1 MKEVNNSY
9 KLDPQVEGF
18 SPEVSLREVS
28 LQRLPGSRLYSQ
40 QDGGASGLEQLR
52 ELVHSLDL
60 QRGKPF
66 KRVLITSAVGGE
78 GKTHV
83 AANLSLS
90 LAAEGVRRVLVIDC
104 DVRNP
109 SLHLAFGIP
118 NVFGFKDCLANENK
132 CWNAVQKVKD
142 FELYIITGGIGSCSS
157 IGPARIAGVQMLLDQ
172 LEPFFDLIIL
182 DSPPLLGGVDGKL
195 LSTVADSILLVV
207 GSGQAPRRLVVQA
220 QQSLQKDKVL
230 GVILNRLDPTM
241 ACFRSYSEYGSTRTV
256 KGDGKTAKQGSL
268 EGRNAKSK
276 DLEPEPE
283 VRRETTIIPISLHE
297 EATRE
302 PREAFATSQ
311 LVTSQDISPVA
322 SAPRIA
328 AEERRYEPVRAA
340 TPPATPKMRD
350 LITGAVKF
358 GEQLPSQ
365 VEVPE
370 RDRAD
375 VAPPEA
381 TASVHQ
387 NRRRTPEY
395 FNIALLLA
403 VVTIAGI
410 LGWALGQ
417 SGARYYRRQSA
428 PVKQPAS
435 VQSAT
440 SVKSDI
446 LASGTPATAL
456 TTPQTLASQTAV
468 SAGPLPKPSNPAPGE
483 RVLYNDDKLVI
494 RSDQKSPGNYAKA
507 SRAGTTTG
515 HAVAGATATLRIPP
529 GIARQYLTSEVA
541 PEYPEPA
548 RDEHIEGPV
557 VLNVQVD
564 KSGRV
569 QKLTTISG
577 NPLLAAAATNGVQR
591 WRFRPIYRN
600 GQAEEFETQ
609 VTVNFKLPV
618 DN

>member
-9 KLDPQVEGF
+9 KIDPQTEGF

-60 QRGKPF
+60 QRAKPF
-66 KRVLITSAVGGE
+66 KRILLTSAVGGE

-157 IGPARIAGVQMLLDQ
+157 IGPARIAGVQMLLEQ

-241 ACFRSYSEYGSTRTV
+241 ACFRSYAEYGSTRTA
-256 KGDGKTAKQGSL
+256 KGEGKTGKQGPH
-268 EGRNAKSK
+268 EGRDAESK

-302 PREAFATSQ
+302 PREAP
-311 LVTSQDISPVA
+311 VTSQRVTSPDISSVA
-322 SAPRIA
+322 SEPRIA

-340 TPPATPKMRD
+340 APTATPKMRD

-365 VEVPE
+365 VEVPK
-370 RDRAD
+370 RGGAD
-375 VAPPEA
+375 VATPEA
-381 TASVHQ
+381 TASAHQ
-387 NRRRTPEY
+387 NGRRTPDY

-403 VVTIAGI
+403 VVTIAGV

-417 SGARYYRRQSA
+417 SGARYYRRQLA

-446 LASGTPATAL
+446 LASSTPATAL
-456 TTPQTLASQTAV
+456 ITPQTLASQTAV
-468 SAGPLPKPSNPAPGE
+468 SAAPVQKPSNPPGE

-494 RSDQKSPGNYAKA
+494 RSDQQSPGNYAKA
-507 SRAGTTTG
+507 SRTGTTTG
-515 HAVAGATATLRIPP
+515 HAVASKTATLRIPP

>member
-1 MKEVNNSY
+1 MKEVNNTY
-9 KLDPQVEGF
+9 KIDPQVEGF

-28 LQRLPGSRLYSQ
+28 LQLLPGSRLYSQ
-40 QDGGASGLEQLR
+40 QDGGAFGLEQLR
-52 ELVHSLDL
+52 ALVHLMDL
-60 QRGKPF
+60 QREKSF

-90 LAAEGVRRVLVIDC
+90 LAAEGFRRVLVIDS

-118 NVFGFKDCLANENK
+118 NLFGFKDCLANANK

-142 FELYIITGGIGSCSS
+142 FELYIITGGIGSCST
-157 IGPARIAGVQMLLDQ
+157 IGPARIAGVQMLLEQ
-172 LEPFFDLIIL
+172 FEPFFDLIIL

-220 QQSLQKDKVL
+220 QQSLQKDKIL

-241 ACFRSYSEYGSTRTV
+241 ACFRSYSDYGSTRTA
-256 KGDGKTAKQGSL
+256 KEEGKTAKKGSL
-268 EGRNAKSK
+268 EGWDAKSK
-276 DLEPEPE
+276 DLEPEPV
-283 VRRETTIIPISLHE
+283 VRRETTAIPISLHE

-302 PREAFATSQ
+302 PREA
-311 LVTSQDISPVA
+311 LVTSQDVSPVD
-322 SAPRIA
+322 SEPRIA
-328 AEERRYEPVRAA
+328 AGERRYEPVRAA
-340 TPPATPKMRD
+340 APPATPKMRD

-370 RDRAD
+370 LDGAD
-375 VAPPEA
+375 VAAPEA
-381 TASVHQ
+381 TASAHQ
-387 NRRRTPEY
+387 NRRRAPDY

-403 VVTIAGI
+403 VVSIAVI

-417 SGARYYRRQSA
+417 SGARYYRRQWA
-428 PVKQPAS
+428 PVKQPAP

-446 LASGTPATAL
+446 LASARTPSTEL
-456 TTPQTLASQTAV
+456 NTIQSLAPQTAV
-468 SAGPLPKPSNPAPGE
+468 SAAPLQKLSNPAPGE
-483 RVLYNDDKLVI
+483 RVLYNDGKVVI
-494 RSDQKSPGNYAKA
+494 RSDQQSPGNSA
-507 SRAGTTTG
+507 RAGSASTMTG
-515 HAVAGATATLRIPP
+515 HAVASATTTLRIPP

-548 RDEHIEGPV
+548 REEHIEGPV
-557 VLNVQVD
+557 LLNVDVD
-564 KSGRV
+564 RNGRV

-577 NPLLAAAATNGVQR
+577 NPLLAEAATNGIQR
-591 WRFRPIYRN
+591 WRFRPFYHN
-600 GQAEEFETQ
+600 GQAQEFETQ
-609 VTVNFKLPV
+609 ITVNFKLP
-618 DN
+618 